1 MARNA
6 WKITDEDVAALRA
19 AGFDEDAIF
28 EVTIA
33 AATGAGVAR
42 YQAASARLRGGQ
54 ERAGEG
60 EDGKLMRLQVL
71 HHGHSTL
78 QKLQMR
84 IIRALVGQ
92 VPGPI
97 ATMS

>member
-1 MARNA
+1 
-6 WKITDEDVAALRA
+6 
-19 AGFDEDAIF
+19 
-28 EVTIA
+28 
-33 AATGAGVAR
+33 
-42 YQAASARLRGGQ
+42 
-54 ERAGEG
+54 
-60 EDGKLMRLQVL
+60 MRLEVL

-97 ATMS
+97 ATMSYKKELFGRWLSAGFVESMEKAKHWNRGETELFAAYVSDQNRCR

>member
-1 MARNA
+1 
-6 WKITDEDVAALRA
+6 
-19 AGFDEDAIF
+19 
-28 EVTIA
+28 
-33 AATGAGVAR
+33 
-42 YQAASARLRGGQ
+42 
-54 ERAGEG
+54 
-60 EDGKLMRLQVL
+60 MRLQIL

-97 ATMS
+97 ATMSYKRELFGRWLSAGFVESMERSKHWNRGETELFAAYVSDQNRCRY